1 LARRRTLPAPETSKV
16 LFENDRVRVVEMN
29 VKKGTKV
36 GMHTHPAYFAYAV
49 TAFEYRSTSA
59 GGKTERRKV
68 KKSGVDWSDGESH
81 SVEFMRPAQALVVEL
96 K

>member
-1 LARRRTLPAPETSKV
+1 MAKQLAKAAPEVSRV
-16 LFENDRVRVVEMN
+16 LFENDRVRVVELN

-49 TAFEYRSTSA
+49 TSFEYKSTSA
-59 GGKTERRKV
+59 AGKSERRKV
-68 KKSGVDWSDGESH
+68 KESGVDWRDSETH
-81 SVEFMRPAQALVVEL
+81 TVEFLKPSRALVVEL

>member
-1 LARRRTLPAPETSKV
+1 MAKRLTEAAPEVSKV
-16 LFENDRVRVVEMN
+16 LFENDKVRVVELN

-49 TAFEYRSTSA
+49 TPFDYKSTSA
-59 GGKTERRKV
+59 SGKTALRKV

-81 SVEFMRPAQALVVEL
+81 SVEFTRPATALVVEL

>member
-1 LARRRTLPAPETSKV
+1 MAKRLTQAAPETSKV
-16 LFENDRVRVVEMN
+16 LFENDKVRVVELN

-49 TAFEYRSTSA
+49 TAFEYKSKSA